1 MEWEIWENISKQL
14 KYLQL
19 AETKWT
25 CHGGR
30 QTADKHSEAVAVN
43 SKVILC
49 AVSCRCDHTPV
60 QKTMCRVYR
69 VPKPQTVQSN
79 PKNVLLTDKSSL
91 SHCFSVLVLR
101 SSIKRRSSWSHVAI
115 HSTLG
120 FSVQCKHN
128 DVICSRNPQS
138 RTWRSA
144 HDDDATNE
152 LRKAILLVEMRTTF
166 CTTNNF
172 NGYYTSMLL
181 KCHIKHVYIHVKR
194 AVWYKH
200 FDTKLSN
207 LRVDLTRRSKGRSF
221 EVYHFWIRSPKF
233 ESVKILH
240 SSWWNIKDLY

>member
-79 PKNVLLTDKSSL
+79 PKNVLLTDTRSL

-101 SSIKRRSSWSHVAI
+101 SSSSIERRSSWSPVAI

-120 FSVQCKHN
+120 FSVQCEHN
-128 DVICSRNPQS
+128 SS
-138 RTWRSA
+138 TWRSA

-152 LRKAILLVEMRTTF
+152 LRKAILLVEMRINL
-166 CTTNNF
+166 CTTNIF
-172 NGYYTSMLL
+172 NGYYISMLL
-181 KCHIKHVYIHVKR
+181 KYHIKHVYIDVKR

-207 LRVDLTRRSKGRSF
+207 FLVDLTRRSRGRSF

-233 ESVKILH
+233 ESIKILN